1 MEDPVIQF
9 IESYVKLAPEE
20 VDIILEQNL
29 IKSYRKDAIL
39 LAEGEQARECFFILS
54 GCVRRYYL
62 IDGEERSTEFYTELQ
77 PINPV
82 SYVTKQPSDYFL
94 SCLEESIIS
103 VSTPERGQKL
113 LERVP
118 KLYTLVQQ
126 LQSELLVKNELSL
139 DSFKNLSPEARYL
152 KFMEAR
158 PDLMNR
164 IPLAHLATYLG
175 ITPVSL
181 SRIRKRTSLSKA
193 K

>member
-1 MEDPVIQF
+1 MEDPVIKF
-9 IESYVKLAPEE
+9 IERYVKLSPDEIE
-20 VDIILEQNL
+20 TILEQNL
-29 IKSYRKDAIL
+29 IKSFRKDAVL

-54 GCVRRYYL
+54 GCVRKYYL
-62 IDGEERSTEFYTELQ
+62 IDGEERSTEFYTEMQ
-77 PINPV
+77 SITPV
-82 SYVTKQPSDYFL
+82 SYVTRQPSDYFL
-94 SCLEESIIS
+94 SCLEESVIS
-103 VSTPERGQKL
+103 VATPERSQKL

-118 KLYTLVQQ
+118 KLYGLVQQ
-126 LQSELLVKNELSL
+126 LQAELLIQNELSF

-164 IPLAHLATYLG
+164 IPLGHLATYLG

>member
-1 MEDPVIQF
+1 MEDPVIKF
-9 IESYVKLAPEE
+9 IERYVKLTPEE
-20 VDIILEQNL
+20 VDIIQDQNL
-29 IKSYRKDAIL
+29 FKSYRKDAVL
-39 LAEGEQARECFFILS
+39 LAEGEYARECFFILS

-77 PINPV
+77 AITPV
-82 SYVTKQPSDYFL
+82 SYVTKQPSEYFL
-94 SCLEESIIS
+94 SCLEESVIS
-103 VSTPERGQKL
+103 VATPEMSQKL

-118 KLYTLVQQ
+118 KLVGMVTQLQADLLVQNQ
-126 LQSELLVKNELSL
+126 VSF
-139 DSFKNLSPEARYL
+139 DSFKNLSPEMRYL

-164 IPLAHLATYLG
+164 VPLAHLATYLG

>member
-1 MEDPVIQF
+1 M
-9 IESYVKLAPEE
+9 
-20 VDIILEQNL
+20 
-29 IKSYRKDAIL
+29 
-39 LAEGEQARECFFILS
+39 
-54 GCVRRYYL
+54 
-62 IDGEERSTEFYTELQ
+62 
-77 PINPV
+77 
-82 SYVTKQPSDYFL
+82 KQPSEYFL
-94 SCLEESIIS
+94 SCLEESVIS
-103 VSTPERGQKL
+103 VATPEMSQRL

-118 KLYTLVQQ
+118 KLNGMVTQMQ
-126 LQSELLVKNELSL
+126 AELLVKNQVTF

-164 IPLAHLATYLG
+164 IPLGHLATYLG